1 MPTARAH
8 DLFVTEAPQYMAIG
22 ESRSFLIEFA
32 TIGTP
37 TAVTS
42 MLAYDAT
49 GTDKSVLVLS
59 GASSIIGTVI
69 TTKLFTPASAQLYRL
84 VVGCTI
90 LGNTV
95 YGAVDVNCFSIIPAL
110 GVTNGYCT
118 LAEIK
123 QYAVPDGGS
132 DALDDGII
140 GNLVNTASRYID
152 GYTGRT
158 FYARAAETRYFS
170 IPEDNLLMFDDDLIS
185 IDVDGFHNGNADHI
199 AATEYN
205 LLPKNTSPKYALELK
220 DSASTIW
227 SQDTNGNDDYVLS
240 ITGSW
245 GYASTAPED
254 IKAACLMLAAS
265 LYKRR
270 FGENLS
276 ATSTI
281 TAAGVLISPQD
292 IPLATTLILNRYR
305 RLV

>member
-1 MPTARAH
+1 MPSPR
-8 DLFVTEAPQYMAIG
+8 DVFVTESPQYMAIG
-22 ESRSFLIEFA
+22 ATRSFGIDYA
-32 TIGTP
+32 AIGTP
-37 TAVTS
+37 TAVVS
-42 MLAYDAT
+42 CLAYDAT
-49 GTDKSVLVLS
+49 GTDKSTTVLS
-59 GASSIIGTVI
+59 GVASIATTVV
-69 TTKLFTPASAQLYRL
+69 TTKLFTPASAQLYRI
-84 VVGCTI
+84 VVIATV
-90 LGNTV
+90 LGNAV
-95 YGAVDVNCFSIIPAL
+95 PGAIDVNCFVITPTL

-132 DALDDGII
+132 DALDDTIAGQ
-140 GNLVNTASRYID
+140 LVSTASRYID

-205 LLPKNTSPKYALELK
+205 LLPKNTSPKYALVLK

-281 TAAGVLISPQD
+281 TAAGVLVTPQD

-305 RLV
+305 RLI